1 MYMKKFLIILLNVLV
16 FAMASILLSRAEESG
31 DLILRIIYSVVLVKA
46 GFNIEKALKNE

>member
-1 MYMKKFLIILLNVLV
+1 MKKFLIILLNVLI
-16 FAMASILLSRAEESG
+16 FAAASNLLSRTEKSG